1 LVQHKMLLK
10 LTDRDR
16 GGYIKTDLRMFLA
29 QDKVAAHTHFGDF
42 EIWKGD
48 PDYMVGKD

>member
-1 LVQHKMLLK
+1 
-10 LTDRDR
+10 
-16 GGYIKTDLRMFLA
+16 MFLA

-48 PDYMVGKD
+48 PDYMVGKDKKWMTTMLFVIFQDSMV